1 MTTKPQTTDRVC
13 VVGAGPGGLVAA
25 RQLRAAGLPFDVF
38 ERHSDVG
45 GIWDPA
51 SEGSP
56 IYRTAHF
63 ISSKYTSGF
72 YGHPM
77 PEEYPDYPSW
87 REILQYIRDF
97 AQAENLYE
105 HITFDAEVE
114 SAELLDDGTWDVTV
128 GGQRRHYRALVVAP
142 GVTWHPNTPEIAGRD
157 TFTGQVMHS
166 SAYFDSSTFAG
177 KRVLVVG
184 AGNSGVDIACDAAAS
199 ADKAFLSVR
208 RGYRFVPKHIFGVPS
223 DVFITRGSPLPAGVT
238 LPDDPGALVDA
249 LVGDLTRYG
258 LPAPD
263 HELTASHPILNDQVI
278 HYFQHG
284 DLTAKPDVERL
295 DGGEVVFVDGTREH
309 VDVVVLA
316 TGYEYKIPFVDEA
329 LFAWKSG
336 HPQLYLNIFNRTVDS
351 LYVLGFI
358 EFADAAY
365 HRFEEMAQLVAM
377 DLTLEGADKEKFSE
391 LKRTHQPNLRGE
403 MTYIDT
409 PRHANYVETNAYQA
423 TLAEV
428 RDLFGVPDLRDRY
441 GLEEI
446 KLSRRTG
453 PVPSLSTSR

>member
-1 MTTKPQTTDRVC
+1 
-13 VVGAGPGGLVAA
+13 
-25 RQLRAAGLPFDVF
+25 
-38 ERHSDVG
+38 
-45 GIWDPA
+45 
-51 SEGSP
+51 
-56 IYRTAHF
+56 
-63 ISSKYTSGF
+63 
-72 YGHPM
+72 
-77 PEEYPDYPSW
+77 
-87 REILQYIRDF
+87 
-97 AQAENLYE
+97 
-105 HITFDAEVE
+105 
-114 SAELLDDGTWDVTV
+114 
-128 GGQRRHYRALVVAP
+128 VAP

-391 LKRTHQPNLRGE
+391 LKRAHQPNLRGE

-409 PRHANYVETNAYQA
+409 PRHTNYVETNAYQA